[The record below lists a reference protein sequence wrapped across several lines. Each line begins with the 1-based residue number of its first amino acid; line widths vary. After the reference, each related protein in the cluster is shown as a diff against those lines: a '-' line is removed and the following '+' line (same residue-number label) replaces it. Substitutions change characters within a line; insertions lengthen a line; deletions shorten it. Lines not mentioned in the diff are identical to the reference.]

1 MNGDNEARDALKPK
15 VSVIIP
21 LYNHEKFVEN
31 AIQSVLT
38 QSYEDLELI
47 IINDGSTDKSEE
59 VVRSIDDRRIR
70 YFSQTNLGAPNTIN
84 KGVQLARGEFV
95 SILNSD
101 DVYDINRIEECV
113 RIFSEDPSFF
123 AVFSHIECIN
133 EKGEYI
139 KSIRG
144 REHVWSTHTAET
156 SFKADNPNMVLD
168 LLAGNFLITTS
179 NLFCRKS
186 VFDKI
191 GYFSNLR
198 YAHDYE
204 FFLRLCHSYKA
215 HIIGRPLL
223 KYRIHDA
230 NTLREDDPGVN
241 FEVGLTLASFFLA
254 YGIKDI
260 IPCRV
265 DKKNIYE
272 VMMKFYNSVNTYKA
286 DRLIMVLL
294 VFGMAYGKEM
304 ESFLK
309 ILTEVPANPLR
320 NVCVTNIENLLGESR
335 NLRKDKEILQKEAKI
350 LKADNELLQKESRTL
365 RSDNEIL
372 LKDSRTVLED
382 NEILQ
387 KEARILRADNELLQ
401 EGSRTLRSD
410 NEILLKDSR
419 TVLEDNE
426 ILQREAQ
433 ILRADNEILQKEA
446 EDVRQII
453 HDQQAKIKKLDAI
466 TGSKFYKL
474 WRLVYK
480 KIDMPNSL

>member
-1 MNGDNEARDALKPK
+1 MPDFVNGDNGAGGALKPR

-38 QSYEDLELI
+38 QSYADLELI

-59 VVRSIDDRRIR
+59 VVKGIDDRRIR

-84 KGVQLARGEFV
+84 RGVQLARGEFV

-113 RIFSEDPSFF
+113 RIFSEDPSLG
-123 AVFSHIECIN
+123 AVFSYIECIN

-144 REHVWSTHTAET
+144 REHVWSTHTEET
-156 SFKADNPNMVLD
+156 SFKADNNMVLD

-179 NLFCRKS
+179 NLFCRKN

-204 FFLRLCHSYKA
+204 FFLRLCYSYKA

-230 NTLREDDPGVN
+230 NTLREDDPEVN
-241 FEVGLTLASFFLA
+241 FEVGLTLASFFLT
-254 YGIKDI
+254 YGIGDI
-260 IPCRV
+260 IPCRA

-294 VFGMAYGKEM
+294 VFGMAYDKEM

-320 NVCVTNIENLLGESR
+320 DVCVRNIENLLSEPR
-335 NLRKDKEILQKEAKI
+335 TLRKDKENLQKAAQI
-350 LKADNELLQKESRTL
+350 LKADNELLQKESQTLRNDNEILQKYSRTLTEGAQILRADNEILQKDSRTL
-365 RSDNEIL
+365 RNDNEIL
-372 LKDSRTVLED
+372 LKDSRTVMED

-387 KEARILRADNELLQ
+387 K
-401 EGSRTLRSD
+401 
-410 NEILLKDSR
+410 
-419 TVLEDNE
+419 
-426 ILQREAQ
+426 EAQ

-453 HDQQAKIKKLDAI
+453 HDQQAKIRKLDAI

-474 WRLVYK
+474 WRLVYRK
-480 KIDMPNSL
+480 FDMPDLL